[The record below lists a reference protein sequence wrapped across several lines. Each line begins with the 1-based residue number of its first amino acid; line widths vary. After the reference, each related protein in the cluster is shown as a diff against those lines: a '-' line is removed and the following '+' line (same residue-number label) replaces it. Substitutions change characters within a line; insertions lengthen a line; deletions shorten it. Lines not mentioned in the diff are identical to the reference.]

1 MTKGLIHASKLVY
14 GGPSSGKLVYVNFV
28 YANRSQEW
36 YKDGYNA
43 DFATAVANMQASSW
57 TVGGPP
63 IPGDAGSQWRIFTNH
78 RCTAS
83 AHVFDMLNGI
93 VDKPAGVVGETA
105 KRIAITV
112 DTIST
117 ADFITPPAVTGR
129 IGFVNTND
137 AAPTDAWTW
146 LDTTTSVSF
155 TTPVGGAW
163 NGPVELPVGA
173 VLNRYI
179 YILVSFDPYVECDP
193 YPYSSETFLYLSLSG
208 PPKLRVFF

>member
-1 MTKGLIHASKLVY
+1 MFGEKLVY
-14 GGPSSGKLVYVNFV
+14 GGPSSGKLVYVDFQ

-43 DFATAVANMQASSW
+43 DFSTALANMQSSSW

-63 IPGDAGSQWRIFTNH
+63 FSGDAGSQWRWPLYH
-78 RCTAS
+78 RCSAS
-83 AHVFDMLNGI
+83 AHVFDMSTGI
-93 VDKPAGVVGETA
+93 VDKPAGIVGETA
-105 KRIAITV
+105 KRIAVTV
-112 DTIST
+112 DHLST
-117 ADFITPPAVTGR
+117 GDFVTPPAVTGR

-146 LDTTTSVSF
+146 LDTATSVSI

-179 YILVSFDPYVECDP
+179 YILVSFDPYVECDS
-193 YPYSSETFLYLSLSG
+193 YPHQSEAFLYLSMSG
-208 PPKLRVFF
+208 PPQLRVFF